1 MSKDSR
7 DSRNESNNSLTED
20 LVHVNRVTKVVKGG
34 RNFSFAAIVIVGD
47 ENGQVGFGNGKAKE
61 VMEARAKATK
71 DARGNMIT
79 VPLYKGRT
87 IHHDVVGKSG
97 AAKVILRRAPAGTG
111 VIAGGPLRSI
121 FGRLGV
127 KDIVAKSLGSNN
139 TQAMISATM
148 NALKS
153 LNSPKTIAARRG
165 KNIAELSVD
174 SAQLI

>member
-1 MSKDSR
+1 MSNHVK
-7 DSRNESNNSLTED
+7 NSSEISED

-47 ENGQVGFGNGKAKE
+47 ESGRVGCGSGKAKE
-61 VMEARAKATK
+61 VMEARAKASK
-71 DARGNMIT
+71 DARNSMIS
-79 VPLYKGRT
+79 VPLYQGRT
-87 IHHDVVGKSG
+87 IHHDVVGISG

-121 FGRLGV
+121 LGRLGV

-139 TQAMISATM
+139 SMAMISATM

-153 LNSPKTIAARRG
+153 LNSPKSIADRRG
-165 KNIAELSVD
+165 KNISELSVNP
-174 SAQLI
+174 SNVKTN